1 MAQRPPPFA
10 ALRTLEAASRH
21 RSYTAAAAELQVT
34 HSAVSQ
40 AIRRLEEDL
49 GAKLFYRRG
58 SFMEPAPSTLI
69 LARAYCEAAQS
80 LSRSLLDIASRN
92 SPDSLVISLP
102 PGLARLWL
110 SPRLPSL
117 TTAFPGL
124 TCDLRTCRE
133 LATLDGDGVD
143 VAIRFGAGP
152 WPPTQTE
159 PLFDL
164 NLFPVASPTFVAR
177 HAPSTPHELAASP
190 LIDQRD
196 HPWDLWL
203 EAAGVASGAMGGRP
217 TFDDEQLALDAA
229 SEGLGAALTYAEAAA
244 PYLADGRLVRVSPL
258 SAPTHRRAWL
268 VWREDNP
275 KLRLIRN
282 FSWWLRG
289 EVGLLGATPA
299 ESAA

>member
-1 MAQRPPPFA
+1 MAQRPPPFT
-10 ALRTLEAASRH
+10 ALRTLEAACRH

-40 AIRRLEEDL
+40 AIRRLEEEL

-58 SFMEPAPSTLI
+58 SFMEPAPSTAI

-102 PGLARLWL
+102 PGFARLWL
-110 SPRLPSL
+110 SSRLPSL
-117 TTAFPGL
+117 DAAFPGL
-124 TCDLRTCRE
+124 TCDLRTTRE

-143 VAIRFGAGP
+143 AALRIGTGP
-152 WPPTQTE
+152 WPPARQE
-159 PLFDL
+159 ALFDIS
-164 NLFPVASPTFVAR
+164 LFPVASPQVAER
-177 HAPSTPHELAASP
+177 HNIISPDLIARAPL
-190 LIDQRD
+190 LDQRD
-196 HPWDLWL
+196 FPWDSWFDTLGV
-203 EAAGVASGAMGGRP
+203 EAPRLGGRP
-217 TFDDEQLALDAA
+217 VFDDESLALDAA
-229 SEGLGAALTYAEAAA
+229 AAGQGCALTYAEAVE
-244 PYLADGRLVRVSPL
+244 PYLQTGRLVRLPG
-258 SAPTHRRAWL
+258 PTALTPRRAYL
-268 VWREDNP
+268 IWREDNP

-289 EVGLLGATPA
+289 ELGLLGRDPA

>member
-143 VAIRFGAGP
+143 VAIRFGAG
-152 WPPTQTE
+152 
-159 PLFDL
+159 F
-164 NLFPVASPTFVAR
+164 R
-177 HAPSTPHELAASP
+177 
-190 LIDQRD
+190 
-196 HPWDLWL
+196 
-203 EAAGVASGAMGGRP
+203 ASGGRGP
-217 TFDDEQLALDAA
+217 GVGA
-229 SEGLGAALTYAEAAA
+229 SGFGA
-244 PYLADGRLVRVSPL
+244 
-258 SAPTHRRAWL
+258 
-268 VWREDNP
+268 
-275 KLRLIRN
+275 
-282 FSWWLRG
+282 
-289 EVGLLGATPA
+289 VGTQAGQHFGQ
-299 ESAA
+299 

>member
-1 MAQRPPPFA
+1 MSQRPPPFA

-40 AIRRLEEDL
+40 AVRRLEEDL

-58 SFMEPAPSTLI
+58 SFMEPSPSSLI

-92 SPDSLVISLP
+92 SPDSLVVSLP

-110 SPRLPSL
+110 SPRLAGL
-117 TTAFPGL
+117 TAAFPGL
-124 TCDLRTCRE
+124 SCDLRTTRE

-143 VAIRFGAGP
+143 VAIRFGEGP
-152 WPPTQTE
+152 WPPARSE

-164 NLFPVASPTFVAR
+164 SLFPVASPGFAER
-177 HAPSTPHELAASP
+177 HGVVNPETLAAAP
-190 LIDQRD
+190 LLDQRD
-196 HPWDLWL
+196 FPWHQWL
-203 EAAGVASGAMGGRP
+203 DPAGVRGPALGGRP
-217 TFDDEQLALDAA
+217 AFDDDQLALDAA
-229 SEGLGAALTYAEAAA
+229 AAGLGAALTYAEAAA
-244 PYLADGRLVRVSPL
+244 SYLANGRLVRLLDV
-258 SAPTHRRAWL
+258 SAPSPARAWL

-289 EVGLLGATPA
+289 ELGLTGAGRT

>member
-10 ALRTLEAASRH
+10 ALRTLEAACRH

-92 SPDSLVISLP
+92 SPDSLVVSLP

-110 SPRLPSL
+110 SPRLPTL
-117 TTAFPGL
+117 AAAFPGL
-124 TCDLRTCRE
+124 TCDLRTSRD

-143 VAIRFGAGP
+143 AAIRFGAGP
-152 WPPTQTE
+152 WPPTRAE
-159 PLFDL
+159 ALFDL
-164 NLFPVASPTFVAR
+164 TMFPVASPAFAAAHRVGSA
-177 HAPSTPHELAASP
+177 ADLATTP

-196 HPWDLWL
+196 HPWDLWFDP
-203 EAAGVASGAMGGRP
+203 AGVAAPAIGGRP

-229 SEGLGAALTYAEAAA
+229 ASGLGVALTYAEAAA
-244 PYLADGRLVRVSPL
+244 PYLADGRLVRLGDV
-258 SAPTHRRAWL
+258 SAPTTRRAWL

-289 EVGLLGATPA
+289 EIGVLSA
-299 ESAA
+299 ETAA